1 MARADSWVWP
11 PQLPGPLLWVRVILS
26 HRDSFSQC
34 LKLFLPTLPHLASH
48 TVPIASITPIS
59 AVWLRASTG
68 SRIKDQRQAMQA
80 MQAAWSYYAFP

>member
-1 MARADSWVWP
+1 MARADSWVWT
-11 PQLPGPLLWVRVILS
+11 PQLPRPLLWVRVILS
-26 HRDSFSQC
+26 HRDSLSQC

-80 MQAAWSYYAFP
+80 AWSYYAFP